1 MLDEIFYHDDYQ
13 LESKIFSIPEDELET
28 ETTESID
35 ENKEIVEN
43 IDLETCSILI
53 WLKVKKVK
61 VVSFMIWPKFKN
73 KIGPPLWGVVKK
85 SCNLRL

>member
-1 MLDEIFYHDDYQ
+1 MKIFYHDDYQ

-43 IDLETCSILI
+43 IDLETLFVNFDMAKGEKWQDHHVQLVMILAQ
-53 WLKVKKVK
+53 V
-61 VVSFMIWPKFKN
+61 
-73 KIGPPLWGVVKK
+73 
-85 SCNLRL
+85 